1 MCALMP
7 RPISIATLTLLA
19 SSFDLEG
26 PSFLCSLLSVY
37 VLFFPNDSCP
47 PSVWP
52 CVKSI
57 HTHTHTHTDRHRD
70 TLSHAHLDS
79 LSVCVSISHTHTH
92 THTHFLSLQ
101 HTHTH
106 APPPSLPRPSR
117 VLRCTARLAHR
128 PSQTSSGSWLR
139 EI

>member
-57 HTHTHTHTDRHRD
+57 HTHKHRYTHTCIDTHTHTHH
-70 TLSHAHLDS
+70 THTNTHTTPNNTHHTHTHTH
-79 LSVCVSISHTHTH
+79 IHTHTH
-92 THTHFLSLQ
+92 THTHTQHRSLLQ
-101 HTHTH
+101 
-106 APPPSLPRPSR
+106 S
-117 VLRCTARLAHR
+117 
-128 PSQTSSGSWLR
+128 
-139 EI
+139 